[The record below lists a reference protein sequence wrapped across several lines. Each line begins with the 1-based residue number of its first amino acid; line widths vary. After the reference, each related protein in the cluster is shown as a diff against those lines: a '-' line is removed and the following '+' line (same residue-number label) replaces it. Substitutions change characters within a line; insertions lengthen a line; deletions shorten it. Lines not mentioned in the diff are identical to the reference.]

1 MTPRQAVWNHLKNDP
16 NVSTLVG
23 GRIYHVTPPLDTAYP
38 VITVNTISNV
48 DRRDLSGVAWTET
61 RIQVTAMA
69 ETLAEAETI
78 ALAVR
83 ASLEG
88 FRGLMAGQLNVLD
101 CRVVS
106 YVPTYLPEVEQYHYA
121 VDVMIRHKA

>member
-16 NVSTLVG
+16 NVSALVG

-38 VITVNTISNV
+38 VITVNTISNI

-88 FRGLMAGQLNVLD
+88 FDGMMGGQLRVWD
-101 CRVVS
+101 CRVVN
-106 YVPTYLPEVEQYHYA
+106 YAPTFFEEVGMHHYA